1 MQPPRFAL
9 TLLPQQ
15 QGIRFDE
22 PSHRYWVWSSRRGR
36 WMQPPSC
43 SQVLGISGAKG
54 FDPVHWRRKLIEKD
68 GLRPHEAELYMEL
81 HRNGRA
87 EIGTELH
94 ALIRQELLGIAAP
107 PVQFAESLLL
117 LAAWRQQFLP
127 QIEQVIACEQAMAS
141 RQLFFTGTPDLIAK
155 VAGRWLTVD
164 WKTKVSDE
172 KAKPDAAW
180 PLQLAGYELLAQE
193 NYGIRLEGACNV
205 MVWPGGI
212 REVFYSADQIAALR
226 QRFIGHAAWCHVVLA
241 AGGNDDNCG
250 ALHHLLALHP
260 AALDWAE
267 PPKGHGAWTVAQ
279 VLGTDHPSL
288 S

>member
-1 MQPPRFAL
+1 MQPPRPAL
-9 TLLPQQ
+9 NLLPQQ

-22 PSHRYWVWSSRRGR
+22 PSHRYWVWSSRRCR

-54 FDPVHWRRKLIEKD
+54 FDPQYWRRKLILKD

-81 HRNGRA
+81 HCNGRA

-107 PVQFAESLLL
+107 PVRFAESLLL

-164 WKTKVSDE
+164 WKTK
-172 KAKPDAAW
+172 ADAAW
-180 PLQLAGYELLAQE
+180 PLQLAGYEQLAEE
-193 NYGIRLEGACNV
+193 NYGIQLEGACNV

-212 REVFYSADQIAALR
+212 GEVFYPADEITTLK
-226 QRFIGHAAWCHVVLA
+226 QRYIGHAAWCHVVLA
-241 AGGNDDNCG
+241 VQGNDDNCG
-250 ALHHLLALHP
+250 ALRHLLTLHP
-260 AALDWAE
+260 AALDWAD

-279 VLGTDHPSL
+279 VIGTDHPSL

>member
-1 MQPPRFAL
+1 
-9 TLLPQQ
+9 
-15 QGIRFDE
+15 
-22 PSHRYWVWSSRRGR
+22 
-36 WMQPPSC
+36 MQPPSC

-54 FDPVHWRRKLIEKD
+54 FNPVYWRRKLINKD
-68 GLRPHEAELYMEL
+68 GLRPDEAELYMEL

-107 PVQFAESLLL
+107 PVRFAESLLL

-141 RQLFFTGTPDLIAK
+141 RYLFFTGTPDLIAK

-164 WKTKVSDE
+164 WKSKVSEE

-180 PLQLAGYELLAQE
+180 PLQLAGYEQLAHE

-205 MVWPGGI
+205 MVWPGDI
-212 REVFYSADQIAALR
+212 REVFYPADQIATLR
-226 QRFIGHAAWCHVVLA
+226 RRFIGHTAWCHVVLSA
-241 AGGNDDNCG
+241 NGNDENCG
-250 ALHHLLALHP
+250 ALRHLLTLHP
-260 AALDWAE
+260 AALDWAD
-267 PPKGHGAWTVAQ
+267 PPKGYGAWTVAQ